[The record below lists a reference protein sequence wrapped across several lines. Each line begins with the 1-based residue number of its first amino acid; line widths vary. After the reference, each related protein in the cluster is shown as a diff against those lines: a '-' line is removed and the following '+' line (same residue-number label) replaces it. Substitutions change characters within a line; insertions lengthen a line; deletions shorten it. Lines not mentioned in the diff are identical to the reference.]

1 MTSNTIADVTWFGY
15 PVEQLVCAQE
25 QLADAGA
32 PVDDAGV
39 QLAPMADSP
48 QALQAVNVS
57 VLGSEE
63 GKDTLED
70 TAAEVSIGSVKG
82 SPEDTAVEVSID
94 GVQGASDATDCSL
107 RPSTVEPDQVL
118 DHIGRDTPE
127 FLLMRKDRKV
137 IHGMPRGG
145 IVWLSH
151 SAQSV

>member
-1 MTSNTIADVTWFGY
+1 MTSDTIADVTWFGY

-25 QLADAGA
+25 QPADAGA

-39 QLAPMADSP
+39 QL
-48 QALQAVNVS
+48 AVNVS

-70 TAAEVSIGSVKG
+70 ASAEVSIGSVKG

-94 GVQGASDATDCSL
+94 GVQGASDATD

-127 FLLMRKDRKV
+127 FLLMRKDREV

-145 IVWLSH
+145 IVCVLSD
-151 SAQSV
+151 SAQSVS

>member
-1 MTSNTIADVTWFGY
+1 MTSDTIADVTWFGY

-25 QLADAGA
+25 QPADAGA

-39 QLAPMADSP
+39 QL
-48 QALQAVNVS
+48 AVNVS

-70 TAAEVSIGSVKG
+70 TA
-82 SPEDTAVEVSID
+82 VEVSID
-94 GVQGASDATDCSL
+94 GVQGASDATD

-127 FLLMRKDRKV
+127 FLLMRKDREV

-145 IVWLSH
+145 IVCVLSD
-151 SAQSV
+151 SAQSVS

>member
-1 MTSNTIADVTWFGY
+1 MTSDTIADVTWFGY

-25 QLADAGA
+25 QPADAGA

-48 QALQAVNVS
+48 QASQAVNVS

-70 TAAEVSIGSVKG
+70 TA
-82 SPEDTAVEVSID
+82 VEVSID
-94 GVQGASDATDCSL
+94 GVQGASDATD

-145 IVWLSH
+145 IVLSD

>member
-15 PVEQLVCAQE
+15 PSEQLVCAQE
-25 QLADAGA
+25 EQPADAGA

-39 QLAPMADSP
+39 QL
-48 QALQAVNVS
+48 AVNVS

-70 TAAEVSIGSVKG
+70 ASAEVSIGSVKG

-94 GVQGASDATDCSL
+94 GVQGASDTTDHSR
-107 RPSTVEPDQVL
+107 RPSDVELDHVL

-127 FLLMRKDRKV
+127 FLLMRKDREV

-145 IVWLSH
+145 IVWLS
-151 SAQSV
+151 Q